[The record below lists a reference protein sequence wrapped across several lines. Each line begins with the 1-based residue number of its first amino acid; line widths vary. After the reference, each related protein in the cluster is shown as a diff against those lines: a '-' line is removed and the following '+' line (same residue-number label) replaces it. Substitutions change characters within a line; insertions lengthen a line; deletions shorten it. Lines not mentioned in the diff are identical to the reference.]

1 MRKLLVMVLLIGPV
15 APVPAADK
23 VDFEARAKAIAPFL
37 DDQTFGIGH
46 VDVSHL
52 NVDKLVATVG
62 ELGKIEA
69 EELVKPKKVVSDW
82 LAAFIKAGGNEIY
95 VVLSTKD
102 LLSNHEPFFV
112 VPLSER
118 ANDEVLG
125 LLFSESSPRLKR
137 AIIKKAVVVGSDST
151 IDRLR
156 EMKPSERP
164 DLPKAFAAAG
174 DTTAQFILL
183 PSDDN
188 RKVIDQLLPMLPK
201 EIGGGSTKAFTHGVR
216 WAALGVDGPP
226 KIAAKL
232 LVQAPDAGAA
242 KDLHA
247 AIVSLFNGLNEN
259 KHFQKTIPG
268 FEKLAAVLKPT
279 IKDDQLTVGMDEKT
293 IKEIVSP
300 LIVRAREAATRMQS
314 TNNLHQIAIAMH
326 NYHST
331 YNKFPPAFSVDK
343 DGKPL
348 LSWRVHILPYIE
360 QDNLYKEFHLDE
372 PWDSEHNKKLI
383 PRMPRT
389 YQSSKKL
396 PEVLGVTTYLTPR
409 AKETAFPGK
418 DAIAIKDIADGT
430 SNTILTVDADD
441 DHAVIWTK
449 PDDLKIDPKKPHAGL
464 GNRNGEGFQVG
475 FCDGSVRYLKKDIS
489 IKNLWAMFTI
499 AGGEVI
505 NFDE

>member
-1 MRKLLVMVLLIGPV
+1 MRKLLFLVFLIGPV
-15 APVPAADK
+15 APIWAADK
-23 VDFEARAKAIAPFL
+23 VDFEARAKVIAPFV

-46 VDVSHL
+46 VDVTHV

-62 ELGKIEA
+62 ELGKIDA
-69 EELVKPKKVVSDW
+69 EELVKPKKEVSDW
-82 LAAFIKAGGNEIY
+82 LAAFAKAGGKEIY

-102 LLSNHEPFFV
+102 LLSNQEPFFV
-112 VPLSER
+112 VPLSEG
-118 ANDEVLG
+118 ANDEALG
-125 LLFSESSPRLKR
+125 KFLATGYRQKP
-137 AIIKKAVVVGSDST
+137 ATINKAVVVGSEST

-188 RKVIDQLLPMLPK
+188 RKVIDQLMPMLPK
-201 EIGGGSTKAFTHGVR
+201 EFGGGSTKAFTKGVR
-216 WAALGVDGPP
+216 WAAIGVDGPP

-232 LVQAPDAGAA
+232 LIQTPDAGAA
-242 KDLHA
+242 KDLHE
-247 AIVSLFNGLNEN
+247 AIESLFKGVNEN
-259 KHFQKTIPG
+259 KHFQKIVPG
-268 FEKLAAVLKPT
+268 FEKLAGVITPT
-279 IKDDQLTVGMDEKT
+279 LKDDQLSVSLEEKT
-293 IKEIVSP
+293 IKDIVSP
-300 LIVRAREAATRMQS
+300 MIVRARDAATRMQS
-314 TNNLHQIAIAMH
+314 GNNLKQLALAMH
-326 NYHST
+326 NYHSA

-343 DGKPL
+343 DDKPL

-383 PRMPRT
+383 ARMPKL

-418 DAIAIKDIADGT
+418 DAIAIKDITDGT
-430 SNTILTVDADD
+430 SNTILIVDADD

-449 PDDLKIDPKKPHAGL
+449 PDDLKIDSKKPQAGL
-464 GNRNGEGFQVG
+464 GNRNGEGFQVA
-475 FCDGSVRYLKKDIS
+475 FADGSVRFLKKDVS

-499 AGGEVI
+499 AGGEVVV
-505 NFDE
+505 DDDQ

>member
-1 MRKLLVMVLLIGPV
+1 MRTLLLMTLLIGPV
-15 APVPAADK
+15 TPVLAADK
-23 VDFEARAKAIAPFL
+23 VDFEARAKVVAPFL
-37 DDQTFGIGH
+37 DDQTFAIGH

-52 NVDKLVATVG
+52 NVDKLVATIG

-69 EELVKPKKVVSDW
+69 EELVKPKKEAGDW
-82 LAAFIKAGGNEIY
+82 LAAFAKAGGKEIY

-112 VPLSER
+112 IPLSEG
-118 ANDEVLG
+118 ANDEAIG
-125 LLFSESSPRLKR
+125 KLLSAGPRMKP
-137 AIIKKAVVVGSDST
+137 ATIGKASIVGNEST
-151 IDRLR
+151 IDRIR

-164 DLPKAFAAAG
+164 DLAKAFAAAG

-188 RKVIDQLLPMLPK
+188 RKVIDQLMPMLPK

-216 WAALGVDGPP
+216 WAAIGVDGPP

-242 KDLHA
+242 KDLHD
-247 AIVSLFNGLNEN
+247 AIVSLFKGFNEN
-259 KHFQKTIPG
+259 KEFQKNVPG
-268 FEKLAAVLKPT
+268 FDKLTAVLTPT
-279 IKDDQLTVGMDEKT
+279 VKDDQLTVTMEDKT
-293 IKEIVSP
+293 IRDIVSP
-300 LIVRAREAATRMQS
+300 LIVRVREAATRMQS
-314 TNNLHQIAIAMH
+314 SNNLKQIALAMH

-343 DGKPL
+343 DDKPL

-360 QDNLYKEFHLDE
+360 QEGLYKEFHLDE

-383 PRMPRT
+383 PRMPRI

-418 DAIAIKDIADGT
+418 DAIAIKDISDGT
-430 SNTILTVDADD
+430 SNTILLVDVDD
-441 DHAVIWTK
+441 DHAVIWTE
-449 PDDLKIDPKKPHAGL
+449 PDDLKIDPKKPHTGL
-464 GNRNGEGFQVG
+464 GNRNGEGFLIA
-475 FCDGSVRYLKKDIS
+475 FADGSVHFLKKDIS
-489 IKNLWAMFTI
+489 VKNLWAMFTI
-499 AGGEVI
+499 AGGEVVS
-505 NFDE
+505 FD